1 VNRLLRMCA
10 GIRGAG
16 LMIALFLALGAETAL
31 CQSQGAGQAAGYP
44 SRTVRLLVGY
54 SPGGF
59 PDTVARILAHK
70 LGERWGQQVI
80 VDNRP
85 GANGIVAADLVAK
98 AAADGYTL
106 LVTDSATTAINP
118 ALHETLPYNAE
129 KDFVPVA
136 LAARAPLFL
145 AVNASVPANSFAE
158 FVALVKARPGR
169 LNYGSSGIG
178 SVHHLCMESVKS
190 ALGLDMVH
198 VPYKGTGQSVPA
210 VAGGE
215 VSAVFSAYSSLSG
228 FASSNRVKLLAVN
241 SARRSKLAPGIP
253 TIAEIAIPGFDCAPT
268 MGILAP
274 AGTPADVVAKI
285 GAEVIRTAQLA
296 EVVREALGMG
306 IEMTGESQKDYAE
319 LLKADAVSFAKAVKA
334 AGARLQ

>member
-1 VNRLLRMCA
+1 VYRLNRLRAAIC
-10 GIRGAG
+10 GAG
-16 LMIALFLALGAETAL
+16 LMLALCLTLGAETAY
-31 CQSQGAGQAAGYP
+31 GQAQAKAYP
-44 SRTVRLLVGY
+44 SRTVRLVVGY

-59 PDTVARILAHK
+59 PDTVARILAHR

-98 AAADGYTL
+98 SAADGYTL

-118 ALHETLPYNAE
+118 ALHATLPYNAD

-145 AVNASVPANSFAE
+145 AVNNSVPVNSLAE
-158 FVALVKARPGR
+158 FIALVKAHPGKF
-169 LNYGSSGIG
+169 NYGSSGIG
-178 SVHHLCMESVKS
+178 SVHHLCMESMKS
-190 ALGLDMVH
+190 TLGLDLLH

-210 VAGGE
+210 LAGGE
-215 VSAVFSAYSSLSG
+215 VSAVFSVYASLSG

-241 SARRSKLAPGIP
+241 SARRSKLAPEIP
-253 TIAEIAIPGFDCAPT
+253 TIAETAIPGFDCAPT
-268 MGILAP
+268 MGLLAP
-274 AGTPADVVAKI
+274 AGTPAEVVARI
-285 GAEVIRTAQLA
+285 GADVIRTAQLA
-296 EVVREALGMG
+296 DVAKEALGAG
-306 IEMTGESQKDYAE
+306 IEMTGETQKEYIE
-319 LLKADAVSFAKAVKA
+319 LLKADAASFAKAVKA